1 MAKTDGLVNEEF
13 FEYADYIG
21 HKIARLNDLLD
32 AHVNIPNTIHNFQEY
47 LGRLQSKL
55 WRLQGRLRDK
65 FGSEANETKMCTEAL
80 ELLGHASVEI
90 MSATSTVDKLAQFC
104 EDELADCRDEE
115 IEINDHMSANYP
127 DKAPKTSPKKDD
139 LDKSKFISSS
149 PMTF

>member
-1 MAKTDGLVNEEF
+1 MAKPEGLVNEEF

-55 WRLQGRLRDK
+55 WRLQDRLRNK

-90 MSATSTVDKLAQFC
+90 MSATSTVDRLAQFC
-104 EDELADCRDEE
+104 KDELDDCREE
-115 IEINDHMSANYP
+115 ETEIHDHMAANYP
-127 DKAPKTSPKKDD
+127 DKAPKTLPKKDD
-139 LDKSKFISSS
+139 LEKSKFISAS